1 MAIFKGAGVAIVT
14 PMKENEE
21 VNYDKLEELVE
32 WQIEQG
38 TDAIVI
44 VGTTGESS
52 TLTTEEHSDV
62 IRAAVRFAKHRVPVI
77 AGTGSNCTRE
87 AIHLSEEAEKAGAD
101 GLLAVTPY
109 YNKATQGGLIR
120 YYTEIAEAVKLP
132 IIMYNVP
139 GRTGCNIMPETAA
152 TLFKNVENI
161 VGIKEATG
169 SLAQA
174 SKLMYLTDGKIDLY
188 SGEDGIVV
196 RGAKMHQTGALNSHQ
211 ILVMPTQ
218 TMREEDRDYAVAF
231 SVPADDPSILYIY
244 GRQASDTRKLEASK
258 VDVGNANYGGQEV
271 IIIFEDTFVPY
282 KNVYM
287 LGEIDFTGM
296 LVERF
301 AGYHRQSYG
310 GCKVGNGDVLIGASQ
325 TAAECNGCAKAS
337 HIKDK
342 IIEMIHL
349 NETLFSCGIACSCEG
364 SPTRAGNYQI
374 DMLLANV
381 CKQNV
386 TRLPYEIARL
396 AQDIAGGLM
405 VTMPSDA
412 DFTSDEVGE
421 WCRKLMVG
429 DARYSVEDRQRIL
442 RLIEAMTIGSV
453 AVGYLTESMHG
464 AGSPQAQRIMIG
476 RQANM
481 EAKKALARRLCGI
494 DPDGL
499 F

>member
-1 MAIFKGAGVAIVT
+1 MTAEEYIQSLRDLRPRRVYAFGEKIEDCVDHPLIRPSINCCAMTYKLAEMPEYRELMVTSSSFTGKPVNRFCHLHQSTADLVNKVKMQRLCGSMTGACFQRCVGMDALNAVFSTTYEIDACHGTEYHRRFVEFV
-14 PMKENEE
+14 K
-21 VNYDKLEELVE
+21 E
-32 WQIEQG
+32 WQEKDWTVDG
-38 TDAIVI
+38 AMTDPKGNRGLAPHAQKDPDMF
-44 VGTTGESS
+44 
-52 TLTTEEHSDV
+52 L
-62 IRAAVRFAKHRVPVI
+62 RV
-77 AGTGSNCTRE
+77 
-87 AIHLSEEAEKAGAD
+87 
-101 GLLAVTPY
+101 
-109 YNKATQGGLIR
+109 
-120 YYTEIAEAVKLP
+120 
-132 IIMYNVP
+132 
-139 GRTGCNIMPETAA
+139 
-152 TLFKNVENI
+152 VERR
-161 VGIKEATG
+161 
-169 SLAQA
+169 
-174 SKLMYLTDGKIDLY
+174 
-188 SGEDGIVV
+188 EDGIVV

-386 TRLPYEIARL
+386 TRFPYEICRL
-396 AQDIAGGLM
+396 AEDIAGGLV
-405 VTMPSDA
+405 VTAPSEA
-412 DFTSDEVGE
+412 DFRDE
-421 WCRKLMVG
+421 KLGPVIDKYLKG
-429 DARYSVEDRQRIL
+429 IAGVSTENRLRIL
-442 RLIEAMTIGSV
+442 RLIENLTLGTA
-453 AVGYLTESMHG
+453 AVGYRTESMHG
-464 AGSPQAQRIMIG
+464 AGSPQAQRIMIA
-476 RQANM
+476 RQGNLEM
-481 EAKKALARRLCGI
+481 KKLLAKKLAHI
-494 DPDGL
+494 SE
-499 F
+499 

>member
-1 MAIFKGAGVAIVT
+1 MTYKLAEMPEYRELMVTSSSFTGKPVNRFCHLHQSTADLVNKVKMQRLCGSMTGACFQRCVGMDALNAVFSTTYEIDACHGTEYHRRFVEFV
-14 PMKENEE
+14 K
-21 VNYDKLEELVE
+21 E
-32 WQIEQG
+32 WQEKDWTVDG
-38 TDAIVI
+38 AMTDPKGNRGLAPHAQKDPDMF
-44 VGTTGESS
+44 
-52 TLTTEEHSDV
+52 L
-62 IRAAVRFAKHRVPVI
+62 RV
-77 AGTGSNCTRE
+77 
-87 AIHLSEEAEKAGAD
+87 
-101 GLLAVTPY
+101 
-109 YNKATQGGLIR
+109 
-120 YYTEIAEAVKLP
+120 
-132 IIMYNVP
+132 
-139 GRTGCNIMPETAA
+139 
-152 TLFKNVENI
+152 VERR
-161 VGIKEATG
+161 
-169 SLAQA
+169 
-174 SKLMYLTDGKIDLY
+174 
-188 SGEDGIVV
+188 EDGIVV

-218 TMREEDRDYAVAF
+218 TMRAEDRDYAVAF

-386 TRLPYEIARL
+386 TRLPYDIARL

-405 VTMPSDA
+405 VTMPSDV